1 MRLENSAEMMVNRLG
16 KLESRLEK
24 KGCKMARKENTL
36 ERKESRRAMLES
48 RLVKWGCTLVR

>member
-1 MRLENSAEMMVNRLG
+1 MENSAEMMVNRLA

-24 KGCKMARKENTL
+24 KGCKMARKASTL

>member
-1 MRLENSAEMMVNRLG
+1 MNRLG

-24 KGCKMARKENTL
+24 KGCKMATKENTL

>member
-1 MRLENSAEMMVNRLG
+1 MENSAEMMVNRLG

-36 ERKESRRAMLES
+36 ERKESRRAMLEN